1 MRSPVLAACTLTFFA
16 AFSLPAAAEWQVVRV
31 SGAATAARS
40 GEAPSRLVSGT
51 TVPDAVT
58 IETGSNGRVMLT
70 RGTSRIMVAPRSSM
84 TLDEGL
90 FGTTTTVLQRV
101 GQIDFQVEKR
111 DVRYFAVETPS
122 LIAAVKGTRF
132 SVHVSGGRT
141 NVGVN
146 HGLVGVTDL
155 ATGGSADIASGQRA
169 STRGHGLN
177 LSGRGTK
184 PAITRGRP
192 RPARVQAMT
201 AQAVSAEVRNV
212 ATPSSASPTGSRAR
226 SDDNNV
232 SNPGPTTSNAPG
244 RSGGRGG
251 RGGDN
256 GSDTGNGTSGNGNSG
271 SHGGGHGNGGGGDH

>member
-122 LIAAVKGTRF
+122 VIAAVKGTRF

-155 ATGGSADIASGQRA
+155 ATGQSADVAPGQRA

-201 AQAVSAEVRNV
+201 AAA
-212 ATPSSASPTGSRAR
+212 
-226 SDDNNV
+226 
-232 SNPGPTTSNAPG
+232 
-244 RSGGRGG
+244 
-251 RGGDN
+251 
-256 GSDTGNGTSGNGNSG
+256 
-271 SHGGGHGNGGGGDH
+271 